1 LITGIAGCC
10 ARAASGHAAAG
21 GRLGR
26 QCRSGVGRRDHSD
39 LSPNQFGR
47 QGRQS
52 IQLIVGPTILD
63 DPPNRAGSRTAG
75 LLAVQMSYL
84 PTLNW
89 AMVIASETPRPIPQT
104 TQARRLAKATRT
116 PWPILTVV
124 VIMAED

>member
-1 LITGIAGCC
+1 MN
-10 ARAASGHAAAG
+10 ARPAAVLRRRLLRPAVSGHAATG

-84 PTLNW
+84 PTLN
-89 AMVIASETPRPIPQT
+89 
-104 TQARRLAKATRT
+104 
-116 PWPILTVV
+116 
-124 VIMAED
+124 